1 MDTERDNRN
10 TLLQPAFVICVAV
23 LATAGVGMSLLTRS
37 LGVYVKKE
45 PLPLKKPLDAMDEQ
59 KLAPYRILAKH
70 VIENEKVVE
79 SLGTEDYVQWIIEDL
94 REPVTGPARRLLLF
108 ITYYDVP
115 DRVPHVPEECYTGGG
130 YERLSQSQVAFAI
143 GDGGRSE
150 TVPARF
156 LLFRAPSGGL
166 DPQAGQFPVV
176 YLFRINE
183 EYAGNRDDARLALN
197 RGIFRRHSY
206 FSKIELAFNQGT
218 VMPTQDEAVAASERL
233 LSVLLPLLEQEHWP
247 DSK

>member
-23 LATAGVGMSLLTRS
+23 LATAGAGMSLLTRA

-45 PLPLKKPLDAMDEQ
+45 PLPLKKPLDVLDEQ
-59 KLAPYRILAKH
+59 KLAPYRVLAKH
-70 VIENEKVVE
+70 AIENEKIVE
-79 SLGTEDYVQWIIEDL
+79 SLGTEDYIQWILEDP
-94 REPVTGPARRLLLF
+94 REPVAGAARKLLLF

-130 YERLSQSQVAFAI
+130 YDCLDQSQLAFEI
-143 GDGGRSE
+143 GEG
-150 TVPARF
+150 VPGRF
-156 LLFRAPSGGL
+156 LLFRAPSARL

-176 YLFRINE
+176 YLFRIND

-218 VMPTQDEAVAASERL
+218 VAPTQDEAVAASERL
-233 LSVLLPLLEQEHWP
+233 LNVLLPLLEQEHWP